1 MLPPLDLPALYDL
14 LARLQPVSADRR
26 LILVGGQALAL
37 WSAQL
42 AEYDEGVDA
51 ELATSIDIDF
61 QATPA
66 DARSAAQQLGI
77 EILVPSIDDI
87 TPNSGVASFI
97 DAAGYSRE
105 LDFIDAPYG
114 LDADDVR
121 DTAFEVVVR
130 REGDGDA
137 TFWVMN
143 PQRCLHSRVANLNL
157 PGKSGPLAIGQLRV
171 AVAITRAFG
180 RWLLDVGEPP
190 RSVYRLNERVFELA
204 YYDRRALRAWAEFD
218 VDVVAALTVDDR
230 LSEAHLRVRQPQMRQ
245 PQMRQLVDERRAAY
259 VRRTDRNNECASR
272 RSPQPFVVP
281 ERTRT
286 RAGDPDTAAILDELR
301 EERF

>member
-14 LARLQPVSADRR
+14 LARLQPVASNRR

-42 AEYDEGVDA
+42 AAYDEGVDA

-66 DARSAAQQLGI
+66 DARSAAQQLGVK
-77 EILVPSIDDI
+77 ILVPSIDDI
-87 TPNSGVASFI
+87 TPNSGVASFV
-97 DAAGYSRE
+97 DVAGYSRQ
-105 LDFIDAPYG
+105 LDFIDTPYG

-121 DTAFEVVVR
+121 DTAFEVAVR
-130 REGDGDA
+130 REGADDA

-143 PQRCLHSRVANLNL
+143 PQRCLRSRVANLSL

-180 RWLLDVGEPP
+180 RWLLHVGQPP

-204 YYDRRALRAWAEFD
+204 YYDRRALRAWAEFE
-218 VDVVAALTVDDR
+218 VDVMDALTVDDR
-230 LSEAHLRVRQPQMRQ
+230 LSDAHLRVRQPQMRH
-245 PQMRQLVDERRAAY
+245 LIDERRAAY
-259 VRRTDRNNECASR
+259 ARRTDRSNECAPP
-272 RSPQPFVVP
+272 RSPRRIALP
-281 ERTRT
+281 EPAPIPPGR
-286 RAGDPDTAAILDELR
+286 PDTATVLDELR